1 MNRINY
7 AAEYSATLAQAFP
20 YALHYG
26 ALWGA
31 PNNGRYRFS
40 GGKKIE
46 LPVITVAP
54 RSSASRDALP
64 ELSRSYENRWEEKTL
79 ANQRCWSTLIHPE
92 DVDQTAGAAS
102 IENVTR
108 VYNDERK
115 FPEMDAYLVS
125 KLFGD
130 FTELGGEVVRA
141 ELSSDNVM
149 AVFDGL
155 MAGMTEALVPVG
167 GRVLYVT
174 PAVKNMIK
182 ESAGGSRLVS
192 GTGLE
197 RDVLS
202 IDGVKV
208 VEVPSLF
215 LKTAYDLSD
224 GVEPAGDAEQIQMF
238 LVHPDSVITPVS
250 YQFACLDEPTAATG
264 GKYVYY
270 EESFEDVFILENRY
284 RGLAFVLP
292 ED

>member
-1 MNRINY
+1 
-7 AAEYSATLAQAFP
+7 
-20 YALHYG
+20 
-26 ALWGA
+26 
-31 PNNGRYRFS
+31 
-40 GGKKIE
+40 
-46 LPVITVAP
+46 
-54 RSSASRDALP
+54 
-64 ELSRSYENRWEEKTL
+64 
-79 ANQRCWSTLIHPE
+79 
-92 DVDQTAGAAS
+92 
-102 IENVTR
+102 
-108 VYNDERK
+108 
-115 FPEMDAYLVS
+115 LVS

-149 AVFDGL
+149 AVLDGL
-155 MAGMTEALVPVG
+155 MAGMTEALVPVS

-174 PAVKNMIK
+174 PAVKNAIK

-197 RDVLS
+197 REVLS

-215 LKTAYDLSD
+215 LKTAYDLSE